1 MHCAKMDVFGNQRYR
16 FPENRYRFTARSV
29 VKRER
34 HITQL
39 LSALREKKIQ
49 YQKFIEA
56 CRDRTLITWDSKLQL
71 NQLSY

>member
-1 MHCAKMDVFGNQRYR
+1 MDVFGNQRYR

-39 LSALREKKIQ
+39 LSTLREKIKN
-49 YQKFIEA
+49 FEA